1 MTPPRSTRSV
11 GQPARPSLRPS
22 FRRAGQA
29 RSLPA
34 AAHQTLHPPTNP
46 CRPLPHRL
54 TPWRRSQRAPEMTSF
69 TVASILEKTT
79 NRRAHPAWHTS
90 RRRHAPGRAA
100 AAARAASQLR
110 GLPASEPGKLFS
122 TSPALRR
129 DKDFRYMATSDLLA
143 ELSKETFKPDSD
155 GERKICKCVLKL
167 LNDQS
172 SDVQGLAVKWCV
184 PSPPAKAH
192 RAGVVC
198 LADRR
203 PACRRAAFRRSCAR
217 CTSSRWRRSWC
228 SW

>member
-1 MTPPRSTRSV
+1 MS
-11 GQPARPSLRPS
+11 
-22 FRRAGQA
+22 
-29 RSLPA
+29 
-34 AAHQTLHPPTNP
+34 
-46 CRPLPHRL
+46 
-54 TPWRRSQRAPEMTSF
+54 SF
-69 TVASILEKTT
+69 TVNAILEKTE
-79 NRRAHPAWHTS
+79 N
-90 RRRHAPGRAA
+90 
-100 AAARAASQLR
+100 
-110 GLPASEPGKLFS
+110 
-122 TSPALRR
+122 R

-143 ELSKETFKPDSD
+143 ELSKDAFKPDSD

-184 PSPPAKAH
+184 PQPRQPAKAH